1 MGSLD
6 LGQEANS
13 RGRMMEK
20 VEEAMGVR
28 MGTEGLSVRRSGWPG
43 GMV

>member
-6 LGQEANS
+6 LGQAANCM
-13 RGRMMEK
+13 GQMVEK
-20 VEEAMGVR
+20 VEEGMGVR
-28 MGTEGLSVRRSGWPG
+28 MGTEGPSVRRSGWLG

>member
-6 LGQEANS
+6 LGQAANFT
-13 RGRMMEK
+13 GQMMEK
-20 VEEAMGVR
+20 VEEEMGVR
-28 MGTEGLSVRRSGWPG
+28 MGTEGPSVRRSGWPG